1 MIKNARR
8 LDERFFIMI
17 FFINFAGKWPGFNGH
32 NHLFILPN
40 TI

>member
-8 LDERFFIMI
+8 LDERLVIMI
-17 FFINFAGKWPGFNGH
+17 FFINFAGKWLGFNGRKQ
-32 NHLFILPN
+32 LFILPN